1 MKKDSSRYKN
11 LIAECRRHWN
21 RFDPIGILHEG
32 YDLDD
37 EYDFYLP
44 QTAKLLIEGA
54 DAYKIAGYVSQ
65 IVRVTIG
72 FRDFPEHRIVEFAKQ
87 LRQIDF

>member
-1 MKKDSSRYKN
+1 MKKSSPRYKS

-21 RFDPIGILHEG
+21 RFDPIGILDEG
-32 YDLDD
+32 DELDD
-37 EYDFYLP
+37 EYDSYLP

-54 DAYKIAGYVSQ
+54 DAHKIAGYVSQ

-72 FRDFPEHRIVEFAKQ
+72 IRDFPEDRVVEFVKQ

>member
-1 MKKDSSRYKN
+1 
-11 LIAECRRHWN
+11 
-21 RFDPIGILHEG
+21 
-32 YDLDD
+32 
-37 EYDFYLP
+37 
-44 QTAKLLIEGA
+44 LLIEGA

-72 FRDFPEHRIVEFAKQ
+72 IRDFPEDRVVEFVKQ

>member
-1 MKKDSSRYKN
+1 MKKRLLPAIRTLSPSVVGTGTD
-11 LIAECRRHWN
+11 LIRSEFC
-21 RFDPIGILHEG
+21 IEG
-32 YDLDD
+32 DDLDD

-72 FRDFPEHRIVEFAKQ
+72 FRDFPSIGLLNSRSS
-87 LRQIDF
+87 